1 MNARVMSGIVDAVNH
16 LITSIAGNAHTG
28 YNSQEVHGCS
38 NQHVLD
44 QQDQSFNNI
53 HWE

>member
-1 MNARVMSGIVDAVNH
+1 MTAIVRLGIVDAVNH
-16 LITSIAGNAHTG
+16 FITGVTSDTDASDD
-28 YNSQEVHGCS
+28 SQEVHGCS